1 MDLIRLQSGASVAE
15 ISLQGGEALRWS
27 CAGREMLWQ
36 AQAAIWDRTA
46 PLLFPVCGWTR
57 NGEVRVGAKT
67 YPLGLHGFAASQRFE
82 VVVQGI
88 DYVTLRLSDNEAT
101 RALYPFSFVLDV
113 TYRLGADGLEVSAS
127 VTNRGVTAMPYA
139 FGLHPG
145 FLWLGAADD
154 CRLIFDEAERGLV
167 PVIAPGGLFSDQVR
181 SVPMQRRELPLGGDL
196 FAREALCFLHAR
208 SRGLTLAGPEGR
220 LQVELEGFP
229 HWVIWSKPG
238 APFVCLESWTGYG
251 DPVGFVGDLFE
262 KPGMILLAPGAS
274 ASHRARYMFTA

>member
-57 NGEVRVGAKT
+57 NGIRVGGKS
-67 YPLGLHGFAASQRFE
+67 YPLGLHGFAASQRFD
-82 VVVQGI
+82 VVAQGA
-88 DYVTLRLSDNEAT
+88 DHVMLRLSDNEAT
-101 RALYPFSFVLDV
+101 RAVYPFCFELNV
-113 TYRLGADGLEVSAS
+113 TYRLSEDALEVDAT
-127 VTNRGVTAMPYA
+127 VTNRGDGTMPYA

-145 FLWLGAADD
+145 FRWLGASDE
-154 CRLIFDEAERGLV
+154 CGLIFDEAEDAQV

-238 APFVCLESWTGYG
+238 APFVCLESWTGYC

-274 ASHRARYMFTA
+274 ASHRARYVFTA